1 DPREVEAALL
11 ISVARGVPLS
21 RVLLDRGAISERA
34 LEEEL
39 ERTGGLGLRRVVY
52 ATELVAR
59 LPKAMCRRLAA
70 LPTRLDPQTNTVAI
84 AAADPLDPHVA
95 SEFAFHLGTAI
106 RVFHARI
113 AAVEDA
119 IRRLELEEAP
129 EERAAPAPPV
139 EVRPRRMTPPFPH
152 GAPE

>member
-1 DPREVEAALL
+1 MGADETGDGSFWYRRGVSIDLGRRLIAAGMVAPREVEAALF
-11 ISVARGVPLS
+11 ISVARGVPLE

-39 ERTGGLGLRRVVY
+39 DRTGGLGLRRVVY

-70 LPTRLDPQTNTVAI
+70 LPTRLDPESNTVDI
-84 AAADPLDPHVA
+84 VAADPLDPHIA
-95 SEFAFHLGTAI
+95 SEFAFHLGAAI

-119 IRRLELEEAP
+119 IRRME
-129 EERAAPAPPV
+129 
-139 EVRPRRMTPPFPH
+139 
-152 GAPE
+152 